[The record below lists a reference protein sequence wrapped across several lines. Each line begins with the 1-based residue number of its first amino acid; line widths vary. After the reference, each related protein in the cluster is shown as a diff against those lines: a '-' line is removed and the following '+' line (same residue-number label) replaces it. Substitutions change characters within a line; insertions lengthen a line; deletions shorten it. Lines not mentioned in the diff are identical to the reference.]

1 MHVHVPISEVP
12 WNPWASPAS
21 ARAAVPVTAP
31 GDALRPP
38 DPRLRGLI
46 ATLGLEEGA
55 RAYVEELR
63 WPDGVRCPRCDSD
76 RVGWIQT
83 REKHECRSCRYQFR
97 FSSGTIFH
105 DSHLSLSRWLLAVQ
119 LILESEAGFP
129 ANQLHAII
137 GGSYKTSWF
146 VGHRIRAAMSGSLVE
161 LGMPKALSAA
171 VDQAVLN
178 EQPAQTPT
186 QHDHEDAAAD
196 ALAHAKNADR
206 RLPQT
211 EPRTPH
217 RLPQR
222 SPLAHRKHR
231 QRTRLPRNHPS
242 PTHHPTTPLAH
253 PHPTNPQHT
262 PGVRDGAIGGASSAA
277 VVDCT
282 SSYAAQ
288 ALPRNPY
295 RPRPRF
301 RARRD
306 HASPSRRD
314 LRRGSRDLRCADRR
328 SHRLA
333 HPRPPLTQGPTP

>member
-1 MHVHVPISEVP
+1 MHVPISEVP

-83 REKHECRSCRYQFR
+83 REKHECRFCRYQFR

-105 DSHLSLSRWLLAVQ
+105 DSHLALPRWLLAVQ

-178 EQPAQTPT
+178 EQPAETPT
-186 QHDHEDAAAD
+186 QPAHQDADAAAD
-196 ALAHAKNADR
+196 ARAHAKTLIAAYHRPSPEHLTAYRNEARWRTENIDNEHAYR
-206 RLPQT
+206 ETIRALLTTQPLPWHT
-211 EPRTPH
+211 
-217 RLPQR
+217 LI
-222 SPLAHRKHR
+222 
-231 QRTRLPRNHPS
+231 QRTLS
-242 PTHHPTTPLAH
+242 TP
-253 PHPTNPQHT
+253 PE
-262 PGVRDGAIGGASSAA
+262 
-277 VVDCT
+277 
-282 SSYAAQ
+282 
-288 ALPRNPY
+288 
-295 RPRPRF
+295 
-301 RARRD
+301 
-306 HASPSRRD
+306 
-314 LRRGSRDLRCADRR
+314 
-328 SHRLA
+328 
-333 HPRPPLTQGPTP
+333 